1 VRVRRRQPAKTN
13 LAIDSPT
20 TATERRRSGESFPLD
35 PRKER
40 ELLLVK
46 DGTTGR
52 FAMEIMSHRGRKR
65 RKTRVYEAFLGLGSN
80 LGDKAGK
87 LEQARRKLEEA
98 GVHLERVS
106 PVYLTEPVDFK
117 EQDWFLNQVLWVS
130 TALDPMQLLQVCL
143 KIEGEMGRE
152 RRVAKGPRSIDIDV
166 LLYQGLV
173 LRSQALTIPHPRLH
187 LRRFVLQAL
196 AALAP
201 ELIHPVLQKPMIE
214 LLLGCSDTAQVR
226 QLEDRAP

>member
-1 VRVRRRQPAKTN
+1 
-13 LAIDSPT
+13 
-20 TATERRRSGESFPLD
+20 
-35 PRKER
+35 
-40 ELLLVK
+40 
-46 DGTTGR
+46 
-52 FAMEIMSHRGRKR
+52 
-65 RKTRVYEAFLGLGSN
+65 
-80 LGDKAGK
+80 
-87 LEQARRKLEEA
+87 
-98 GVHLERVS
+98 
-106 PVYLTEPVDFK
+106 
-117 EQDWFLNQVLWVS
+117 
-130 TALDPMQLLQVCL
+130 LDPMQLLQVCL

-201 ELIHPVLQKPMIE
+201 ELIHPLLQKPMIE
-214 LLLGCSDTAQVR
+214 LLLGCPDTAQVR

>member
-1 VRVRRRQPAKTN
+1 MKARIWFLLTVLDSRPGLLSAGVTFFRENDGIPREISTSRGASVCAPSSQVERN
-13 LAIDSPT
+13 LDSIVMGSQN
-20 TATERRRSGESFPLD
+20 RSTKGH
-35 PRKER
+35 
-40 ELLLVK
+40 V
-46 DGTTGR
+46 
-52 FAMEIMSHRGRKR
+52 
-65 RKTRVYEAFLGLGSN
+65 AFLSLGSN
-80 LGDKAGK
+80 VGDTRHHLKA
-87 LEQARRKLEEA
+87 ARRALAALGVSLEDTSA
-98 GVHLERVS
+98 C
-106 PVYLTEPVDFK
+106 YATEPVDFK
-117 EQDWFLNQVLWVS
+117 EQEWFLNQVLLVS

-143 KIEGEMGRE
+143 KIEKEMGRE

-201 ELIHPVLQKPMIE
+201 ELIHPLLQKPMIE